1 MLSKIILIASFAM
14 GFYLYYDLVGALLF
28 STMVLALEWMI
39 GK

>member
-28 STMVLALEWMI
+28 STLVLAMQWMI
-39 GK
+39 GE